1 MNEDSYP
8 VLGGSASSSKN
19 VRNCLTVQHNLDK
32 GVGISQSVAS
42 SSADLNLQASRCT
55 EVLESDLEVT
65 MSQNVS
71 SAISDPPVF
80 LKGGNFET
88 STVHPNKEMSLDGFV
103 ANDSQSEDSDLY
115 LSECR
120 ILLVGFE
127 VSEMRKL
134 VNMVRNGGGSRY
146 MLFNDRLTH
155 IVVGSPSE
163 R

>member
-1 MNEDSYP
+1 M
-8 VLGGSASSSKN
+8 LGGSVSSSKN
-19 VRNCLTVQHNLDK
+19 ARSCLTVQHSLDK

-42 SSADLNLQASRCT
+42 SVATDLNLQASRCT
-55 EVLESDLEVT
+55 EVLESDLEAT

-71 SAISDPPVF
+71 SAISDPSVF
-80 LKGGNFET
+80 LKGGNFEP
-88 STVHPNKEMSLDGFV
+88 STMHPNNETSLDGFV

-134 VNMVRNGGGSRY
+134 VNMVRSGGGSRY